1 MEYDCLVAKC
11 GPVMTLDDLAM
22 TLHRSYDGLSLYVS
36 VESGSGFGSPV
47 ERRIRDMQTV
57 RSAVHRRHPEPARRH
72 RKDGQAACEAW
83 RARLLLGGRRLRL
96 QYLPA
101 AHSAGTQLHR
111 CGNLDDSAQAR

>member
-1 MEYDCLVAKC
+1 MEYDCLVAKY

-57 RSAVHRRHPEPARRH
+57 RSFVGMDVHKEPISI
-72 RKDGQAACEAW
+72 
-83 RARLLLGGRRLRL
+83 RAD
-96 QYLPA
+96 A
-101 AHSAGTQLHR
+101 S
-111 CGNLDDSAQAR
+111 